1 MSQRFFVIAMIVLFL
16 GLPSAAQPGTVVTI
30 ESGKVQGSI
39 AQGVLS
45 FKGIR
50 YAAPPIGRFRW
61 RAPQPVKPW
70 QGVRNALRYGS
81 DCIQK
86 PVPGDA
92 APLGGTMS
100 EDCLY
105 LNIWRPATELD
116 TKPLPVMVWIHGGGY
131 VNGGT
136 STPIF
141 DGSSF
146 ARQGIVL
153 VSFNYRL
160 GRFGFFSH
168 PALVAAKEGPVG
180 NFGYMD
186 QLAALKWVQ
195 RNIAAFGGDPNQVTI
210 FGESAGGS
218 SVIHLLTSPVAEGLF
233 HRAIVLSGGGRSA
246 LLGGRKLSGGT
257 NSEPSADQI
266 GVNFA
271 KSVGIKGTGPEALKA
286 LRALPAE
293 KVRGNLNM
301 IGLFAAEVIP
311 IVPLWYTEGPVVD
324 GVIVTDSPDAIFRQ
338 GKAAKVP
345 LIIGSTTDDLS
356 TSLPRNRKE
365 LFAPFGADAEIARRI
380 YDPTGKG
387 KWQDIRAAVGADRTM
402 HEPARFVAKQM
413 SAAGN
418 PVWLYRFGYV
428 AESQRA
434 KSKGAGHAS
443 ELPFVFNTL
452 TARFGSS
459 VTAKDKEAAQAIH
472 TYLANFAKSGDPN
485 GSGLPAWSKYD
496 PAKSDMM
503 IFTLDNGALVKPDPW
518 RTRLDLVEKAV
529 EKKP

>member
-1 MSQRFFVIAMIVLFL
+1 
-16 GLPSAAQPGTVVTI
+16 
-30 ESGKVQGSI
+30 
-39 AQGVLS
+39 
-45 FKGIR
+45 
-50 YAAPPIGRFRW
+50 
-61 RAPQPVKPW
+61 
-70 QGVRNALRYGS
+70 
-81 DCIQK
+81 
-86 PVPGDA
+86 
-92 APLGGTMS
+92 
-100 EDCLY
+100 
-105 LNIWRPATELD
+105 
-116 TKPLPVMVWIHGGGY
+116 
-131 VNGGT
+131 
-136 STPIF
+136 
-141 DGSSF
+141 
-146 ARQGIVL
+146 
-153 VSFNYRL
+153 
-160 GRFGFFSH
+160 
-168 PALVAAKEGPVG
+168 
-180 NFGYMD
+180 
-186 QLAALKWVQ
+186 
-195 RNIAAFGGDPNQVTI
+195 
-210 FGESAGGS
+210 
-218 SVIHLLTSPVAEGLF
+218 
-233 HRAIVLSGGGRSA
+233 
-246 LLGGRKLSGGT
+246 
-257 NSEPSADQI
+257 
-266 GVNFA
+266 
-271 KSVGIKGTGPEALKA
+271 LKA